1 MNHRQKDGEFWII
14 RNVDE
19 MEEPP
24 VLCKGPNNQITVD
37 SHSNHAFMIQS
48 VIENNSIRRE
58 LFAASTRWPVRE
70 NRKIITEKNHIL
82 RKTKINQ
89 TKFVKSILQ
98 IHWLDSCSQKYCF

>member
-1 MNHRQKDGEFWII
+1 MTNHRQKDGEFWMI

-37 SHSNHAFMIQS
+37 SHSDHAFIIQS

-58 LFAASTRWPVRE
+58 LEAASTRWPVRE
-70 NRKIITEKNHIL
+70 NRKDNYRKESYPQKN
-82 RKTKINQ
+82 KN
-89 TKFVKSILQ
+89 
-98 IHWLDSCSQKYCF
+98 